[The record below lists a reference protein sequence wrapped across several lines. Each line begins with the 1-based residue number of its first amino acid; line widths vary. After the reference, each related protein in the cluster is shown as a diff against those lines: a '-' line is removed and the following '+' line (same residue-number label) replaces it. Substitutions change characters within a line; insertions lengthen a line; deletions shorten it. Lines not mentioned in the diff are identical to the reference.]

1 MARNKGLVLL
11 GISAAIALIVAIL
24 SLRELYGPDQA
35 REVRQA
41 VAEGVDQLSQAR
53 EKRLSEQQR
62 AKAVGDDIHP

>member
-24 SLRELYGPDQA
+24 SLRELYDPDQA